1 MSATSQLTRS
11 PAYRL
16 GAWVRGASW
25 RPRFT
30 LRAMLA
36 VAAILCL
43 LMWIHLH
50 WINQRRAAIASG
62 QVTAVPI
69 LDSAGVEAHP
79 PWLLGLFGEPGH
91 PLLIVHGYDDAQWRQ
106 EEARLARL
114 FPEAEIRRD
123 ITDPVLP
130 GTRVIEEVQ

>member
-1 MSATSQLTRS
+1 M
-11 PAYRL
+11 RL
-16 GAWVRGASW
+16 K
-25 RPRFT
+25 PRFT
-30 LRAMLA
+30 LRALLIA
-36 VAAILCL
+36 TTLLCL

-91 PLLIVHGYDDAQWRQ
+91 PLLIVHGCDDAEWQQ
-106 EEARLARL
+106 EESRLARL

-123 ITDPVLP
+123 IPDPVLP
-130 GTRVIEEVQ
+130 GTRQTGDPGMIQR